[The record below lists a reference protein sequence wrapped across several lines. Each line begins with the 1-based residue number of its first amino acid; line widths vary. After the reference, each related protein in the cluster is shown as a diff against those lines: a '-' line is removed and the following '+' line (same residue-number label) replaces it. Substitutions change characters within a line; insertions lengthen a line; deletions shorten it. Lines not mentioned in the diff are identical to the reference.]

1 MPGTI
6 QRDFGPYSQL
16 LPCKA
21 RRIRLPRSPG
31 RYPNPLGRRQTHECY
46 TLSKDCRF
54 RPFPR
59 AWSARP
65 SGGFS
70 RPMTPRARR
79 AIFTVIVFF
88 TACAMVGS
96 VLQRRVGAQS
106 SADES
111 QLRDSLKAFTNVYA
125 QVEQNYAEPLNGD
138 QADAAIYGGAIPGM
152 LRVLDPHSNF
162 YDPKA
167 YAKMREDQHGRYY
180 GVGMVI
186 QQQLIAGQAKTYVIT
201 PYENTPSYRAGIRPG
216 DQIAAVDG
224 KTTDGMTSDLVAKAL
239 KGPKGTHVLVTI
251 VREGQPKPL
260 DFDLIRD
267 EIPHPSVDLKYEIR
281 PGIAY
286 IHLTQFQETTA
297 QEVIEAIASFP
308 NLRGMVLDLRNNP
321 GGLLSQAVEVCD
333 HLLAKGQTI
342 VSQRGRAY
350 PDQNYAATHGNDGK
364 TFPIVVLVNRNTAS
378 AAEIVSGALQ
388 DHDRALIV
396 GETTFGK
403 VLVQTVYNL
412 SENTGLALTT
422 YHYYTPSG
430 RLIQRNYSGV
440 SLYDYYYNHAGA
452 SPTDSSNREVKLT
465 DAGRTVYGGGGIA
478 PDEKIESPKSNRFQ
492 DELLYKSV
500 FFRFASHYLANRT
513 VERNFEVNDAVM
525 AEFKQYLTS
534 QNIAFTEA
542 DLNGVMDWIKVSIKE
557 KIVTSQFGQLQGLRT
572 LADWDPMIQK
582 ALTFLPEAQ
591 ALEDNAH
598 KVLTEKAEARAAA
611 AQ

>member
-1 MPGTI
+1 
-6 QRDFGPYSQL
+6 
-16 LPCKA
+16 
-21 RRIRLPRSPG
+21 
-31 RYPNPLGRRQTHECY
+31 
-46 TLSKDCRF
+46 
-54 RPFPR
+54 
-59 AWSARP
+59 
-65 SGGFS
+65 
-70 RPMTPRARR
+70 MTARARR
-79 AIFTVIVFF
+79 AAFTVILFF
-88 TACAMVGS
+88 AVCAVVGT

-111 QLRDSLKAFTNVYA
+111 QLRDNLKSFTNVYA
-125 QVEQNYAEPLNGD
+125 LVEQNYAEPLNGD
-138 QADAAIYGGAIPGM
+138 KADTAIYGGAIPGM

-186 QQQLIAGQAKTYVIT
+186 QQQIIQGKPTTYVIT
-201 PYENTPSYRAGIRPG
+201 PYENTPSFRAGIKPG
-216 DQIAAVDG
+216 DIISMVDG

-239 KGPKGTHVLVTI
+239 KGPKGTHVAVTV
-251 VREGQPKPL
+251 VREGQSKPL
-260 DFDLIRD
+260 EFDLIRD

-281 PGIAY
+281 PGVGY
-286 IHLTQFQETTA
+286 VHLTQFQETTA
-297 QEVIEAIASFP
+297 QEVIEAIEGFKD
-308 NLRGMVLDLRNNP
+308 LKGLVLDLRGNP

-333 HLLAKGQTI
+333 HLLAKGQGI

-350 PDQNYAATHGNDGK
+350 PDQVYSATHGNDGK

-403 VLVQTVYNL
+403 GLVQTVYNL

-452 SPTDSSNREVKLT
+452 SPTDSTNREVKFT

-478 PDEKIESPKSNRFQ
+478 PDEKIDSPKSSHFQ
-492 DELLYKSV
+492 DELLFKSV
-500 FFRFASHYLANRT
+500 FFHFASHYLANRT
-513 VERNFEVNDAVM
+513 VDRNFQVDEPVLS
-525 AEFKQYLTS
+525 EFRQFLTS
-534 QNIAFTEA
+534 QNIAWTNDE
-542 DLNGVMDWIKVSIKE
+542 LNGVMDWLKVSIRE
-557 KIVTSQFGQLQGLRT
+557 KIITSQFGQLQGLRT
-572 LADWDPMIQK
+572 LADWDPMVQK
-582 ALTFLPEAQ
+582 ALTYLPEAQ
-591 ALEDNAH
+591 ALEDNVH
-598 KVLTEKAEARAAA
+598 KVLTQKAEARNAAS
-611 AQ
+611 Q